1 MTTVYKL
8 TRPDLTTHAGYQW
21 ALGERRTFPGTGSLC
36 ARGWA
41 HAYTSPALALF
52 LNSVHAQYVPCRLF
66 EGEGRI
72 GATDHGLKVGCSE
85 LMLTRELPV
94 PEVTSEQRVTFE
106 THCALAVYTATPFVA
121 WAEGWLS
128 GQDRS
133 AQAAQAAAR
142 AAQVAAARAA
152 ARAARAAQAAA
163 WAAAWAA
170 QAAQVAAARAAARA
184 AQAAV
189 WAAQAAAQAELAR
202 PLDLDALAAAALL
215 PWTWETS

>member
-94 PEVTSEQRVTFE
+94 PEVTSEQRVTFA

-142 AAQVAAARAA
+142 
-152 ARAARAAQAAA
+152 
-163 WAAAWAA
+163 
-170 QAAQVAAARAAARA
+170 AAQVAAARAAARA